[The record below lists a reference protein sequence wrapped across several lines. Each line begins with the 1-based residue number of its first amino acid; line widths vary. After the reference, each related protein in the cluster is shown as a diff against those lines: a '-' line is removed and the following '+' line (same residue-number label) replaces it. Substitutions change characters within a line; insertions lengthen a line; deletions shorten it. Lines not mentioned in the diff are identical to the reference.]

1 MLPTKKET
9 RELTEQQ
16 ENFLTALFGEAHG
29 SPKKAGEIA
38 GYALNS
44 YPKVIKA
51 LKEEILERAEYSL
64 ALNSAKAVKGLVD
77 ALDEDGKTPG
87 VNIRME
93 AAKQILDRVGLVK
106 KDKIREQLLSTA
118 ERGYKEREIKEEL
131 KIRPESPEWKKEKRV
146 KKKQKSQWL

>member
-1 MLPTKKET
+1 MEKRKKSKEKTKKPVAVKKIKAKPKV
-9 RELTEQQ
+9 EL
-16 ENFLTALFGEAHG
+16 NHLGYPLNDPYGLVAALFGDAHG

-38 GYALNS
+38 GYAPSS

-64 ALNSAKAVKGLVD
+64 ALHSAKAVKGLID

-106 KDKIREQLLSTA
+106 KDKIEMTGQVAHGIFILPA
-118 ERGYKEREIKEEL
+118 KDAIN
-131 KIRPESPEWKKEKRV
+131 
-146 KKKQKSQWL
+146 

>member
-1 MLPTKKET
+1 MGWGNPLWSCLILCLEKDGMLPTKKET

-16 ENFLTALFGEAHG
+16 QTFLTALFGEAEG

-38 GYALNS
+38 GYAQNS
-44 YPKVIKA
+44 YPKVVKA

-106 KDKIREQLLSTA
+106 KDKIDITGQVAHGIFILPA
-118 ERGYKEREIKEEL
+118 KDGIN
-131 KIRPESPEWKKEKRV
+131 
-146 KKKQKSQWL
+146 